1 MVEPIGHARSAMT
14 CKGIKREATCGLAF
28 DFRSCQALKRNDMQ
42 NGVRGDKRG
51 VFDPFL
57 KEVGSKAF
65 TMSKSLKLL
74 ISTVLEK
81 TRNLEVEKIGL
92 KLRGRTRLSSV
103 FSSR

>member
-1 MVEPIGHARSAMT
+1 
-14 CKGIKREATCGLAF
+14 
-28 DFRSCQALKRNDMQ
+28 MQ